1 MVKIE
6 NYNFP
11 ENLFYN
17 DRYLWVKIEGNI
29 ATVGAA
35 HFAAVESGE
44 MSYIDFILREDSN
57 VEIGKP
63 FGSIESGKGATTL
76 YAPISGTITQIN
88 ADVES
93 DPSLINKDCYEKGW
107 IIKMTASNLSQD
119 LAKLFKSPSPE
130 FNKWLQSEITKSK
143 AKKKELGIK

>member
-1 MVKIE
+1 MVKID

-11 ENLFYN
+11 DTLYYN
-17 DRYLWVKIEGNI
+17 DRYLWVKIDGNT
-29 ATVGAA
+29 ATIGAT

-44 MSYIDFILREDSN
+44 MSYIDFILREDSE
-57 VEIGKP
+57 VEFGKP

-76 YAPISGTITQIN
+76 YAPVSGTITEIN
-88 ADVES
+88 ADVEA

-107 IIKMTASNLSQD
+107 IIKIKDPNLLAD
-119 LAKLFKSPSPE
+119 LKKLFKSTSPE